1 MYTTGKFLAILFVV
15 VIAINDV
22 AGTVRNQ
29 KPGAREA
36 KMDRAEASGRSDM
49 SSNVV
54 EAQVVAAEADTG
66 RPLAVAPT
74 DNRAEAMEFSCHLS
88 DASAG
93 PGLNTR
99 CVRVQLELFFSVTG

>member
-1 MYTTGKFLAILFVV
+1 MYNTGKFLAILFVV

-54 EAQVVAAEADTG
+54 EAQVVAAEG
-66 RPLAVAPT
+66 RDDG
-74 DNRAEAMEFSCHLS
+74 DNS
-88 DASAG
+88 DVIFGVEKSG
-93 PGLNTR
+93 
-99 CVRVQLELFFSVTG
+99 V